1 MYILHSQQYILK
13 ILKILM
19 IDPQEERFSRASIF
33 SWSILKILKILKI
46 LMIDLQDQFLR
57 LIIMIVLNFYQMDF

>member
-1 MYILHSQQYILK
+1 MENTCYDTECWDWYEILEAQDSQ
-13 ILKILM
+13 
-19 IDPQEERFSRASIF
+19 DWF

-57 LIIMIVLNFYQMDF
+57 LIIMIVLNFYQMAFY